1 MTKLGYRSLAC
12 VLLFAGCQ
20 PLHRYA
26 IEGRLL
32 DEKGRPWW
40 SATTEIRSLHVSG
53 KIEDDGRFRMAG
65 EAREGCY
72 AARIFPAGGSEVV
85 ITFDPSK
92 RKSQTVGDIK
102 MRPTAVAT
110 PAQVV
115 VGCYYPQDSL
125 AVSDSSVGV
134 DTIKVL
140 RRE

>member
-1 MTKLGYRSLAC
+1 MTC
-12 VLLFAGCQ
+12 VLLVVACQ

-26 IEGRLL
+26 VEGRLL

-40 SATTEIRSLHVSG
+40 SATTEIRALHVTG
-53 KIEDDGRFRMAG
+53 KVDDDGRFRMAG

-85 ITFDPSK
+85 ITFDPS
-92 RKSQTVGDIK
+92 RRRTQNVGDIK

-110 PAQVV
+110 PAQIV
-115 VGCYYPQDSL
+115 VGCYYRQDSL
-125 AVSDSSVGV
+125 AVSESSVGV
-134 DTIKVL
+134 DTIRVL